1 MAKAKGA
8 GSWMTTGSC
17 AARKIALS
25 RELGMT
31 PAARIAIKAGSTNAA
46 LDLVG
51 LMAQQQSYAN
61 QNLKQNASF
70 GQCRKS

>member
-1 MAKAKGA
+1 
-8 GSWMTTGSC
+8 
-17 AARKIALS
+17 
-25 RELGMT
+25 MT